1 MAVDGLLRGA
11 GDMKMFT
18 VANLV
23 NLGIRVIIAITCA
36 PRFGIAMVWCAV
48 PVQNGLQTG
57 PSPMQSTAQENGR
70 QRIMRTE
77 RTYN

>member
-1 MAVDGLLRGA
+1 
-11 GDMKMFT
+11 MKMFT

-48 PVQNGLQTG
+48 PVAGLQTG

-70 QRIMRTE
+70 QCNAYRENI
-77 RTYN
+77 